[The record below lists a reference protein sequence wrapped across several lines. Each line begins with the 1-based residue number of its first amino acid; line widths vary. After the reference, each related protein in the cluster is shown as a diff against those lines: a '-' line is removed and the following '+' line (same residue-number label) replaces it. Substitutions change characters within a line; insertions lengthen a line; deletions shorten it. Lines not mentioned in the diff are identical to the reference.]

1 MIKRF
6 RRLMEPGDA
15 LKVGAAFAVGLFVG
29 LELSDAGV
37 STSTAVILGVIV
49 FVVLIR

>member
-1 MIKRF
+1 MIERF

-29 LELSDAGV
+29 LGLADAGV
-37 STSTAVILGVIV
+37 STGVAVVLGIVTFLVILK
-49 FVVLIR
+49 